1 MELFDAFNQDFNN
14 NVHPADLVEWENEDQ
29 DAATTVI
36 IPLHSAAP
44 PPPPDV
50 LVAFKQP
57 TPEQL
62 AQTMDPEQVKAES
75 AKSAAHW
82 ALLCLSY
89 HKKTTGETPKALQHH
104 FEKEKVVPVF
114 HW

>member
-1 MELFDAFNQDFNN
+1 MDLFEAFNSNSND
-14 NVHPADLVEWENEDQ
+14 VHPAELVEWENDNDEGITITP
-29 DAATTVI
+29 ALPHHA
-36 IPLHSAAP
+36 L

-75 AKSAAHW
+75 AKSVAHW

-89 HKKTTGETPKALQHH
+89 HKKTTGETPKALQNH
-104 FEKEKVVPVF
+104 FEKEKVVPIC